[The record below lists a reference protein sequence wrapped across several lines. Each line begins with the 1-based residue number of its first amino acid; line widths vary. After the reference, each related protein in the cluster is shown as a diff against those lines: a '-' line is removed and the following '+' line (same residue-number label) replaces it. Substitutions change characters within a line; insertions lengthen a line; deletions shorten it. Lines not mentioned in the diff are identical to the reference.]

1 MLGGSP
7 KQIVAIETAKKLG
20 YYAIL
25 CDYLV
30 DNPGQY
36 KADKFYLVSI
46 TDKKAVLEIAKKL
59 NGVLAYTSDPA
70 ISVTTFVA

>member
-1 MLGGSP
+1 MLLLR
-7 KQIVAIETAKKLG
+7 QQKKLG